1 MDIER
6 QVVRHYGSTDL
17 ERNVLA
23 ALKAAGKDV
32 ERLSIDDLS
41 ELDEFHLG
49 WRAQTAGLADR
60 LKLTPVEH
68 LLDIGCGIGGPAR
81 YCAARHGCEVTGL
94 DLTPSFISL
103 AKLLTERCDLSDK
116 VAFREGSALAMPF
129 TDASFDAAIMIHV
142 GMNIADKPRLFGEA
156 RRVLKNGGRFA
167 VYDVMLTGDTPLAYP
182 MPWSEHPETSF
193 VAGPAQYREWLAA
206 AGFRLDSEINQ
217 RDTVLQKVA
226 AMRAQAAQD
235 GPPLLGLHVIM
246 GPQAKERLK
255 NVMAALEKGLIA
267 PVEMI
272 LRAD

>member
-156 RRVLKNGGRFA
+156 RRALKNGGRFA